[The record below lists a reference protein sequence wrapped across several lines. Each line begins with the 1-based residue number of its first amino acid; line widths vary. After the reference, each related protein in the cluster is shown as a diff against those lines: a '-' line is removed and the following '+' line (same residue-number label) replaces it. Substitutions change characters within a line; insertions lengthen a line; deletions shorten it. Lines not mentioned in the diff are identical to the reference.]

1 MQLQEEKQKTKYII
15 KLKKNDD
22 YNDMRSINVYY
33 KVAIND
39 SRTWEEI

>member
-1 MQLQEEKQKTKYII
+1 MQLQEEKQKQKIYNKTE
-15 KLKKNDD
+15 KNDD

-39 SRTWEEI
+39 SRTWEKI